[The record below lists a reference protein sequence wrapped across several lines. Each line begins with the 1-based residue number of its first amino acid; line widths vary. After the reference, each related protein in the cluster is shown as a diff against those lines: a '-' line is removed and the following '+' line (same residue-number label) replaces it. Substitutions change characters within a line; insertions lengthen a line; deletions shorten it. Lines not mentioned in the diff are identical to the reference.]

1 MRLPSSSIVR
11 ILKSIPIVVM
21 NDGVHASSQKRRRRQ
36 DLPTP
41 GKAVSRDREERGKR
55 ETRVANEEELQ
66 GHSVSGQEG
75 RGGEECE
82 LP

>member
-11 ILKSIPIVVM
+11 ILKSIPIVVIKE
-21 NDGVHASSQKRRRRQ
+21 GVHASSQKRRRRQ

-41 GKAVSRDREERGKR
+41 DNLRNRVNVGVLQRTGIADEQKLLSAGSMGELREHYN
-55 ETRVANEEELQ
+55 V
-66 GHSVSGQEG
+66 
-75 RGGEECE
+75 C